1 MPGTQEMGVLAGYGF
16 SHTLA
21 LYCCQT

>member
-1 MPGTQEMGVLAGYGF
+1 LAGYGF

-21 LYCCQT
+21 LYCRQTSSDR